1 MDEQYAYEQPS
12 NGVEPVAAAA
22 AQEEYHQQDQQAA
35 QQQHQQLQSPDLYA
49 NGAAASNG
57 SLNGAANGNGAASP
71 AVIRKTLAS
80 WVGFSNLPN
89 QVHRRSVR

>member
-1 MDEQYAYEQPS
+1 MDESYAYEQPS
-12 NGVEPVAAAA
+12 NGVTEQVE
-22 AQEEYHQQDQQAA
+22 QDDIVDQQE
-35 QQQHQQLQSPDLYA
+35 QHQDDVYT
-49 NGAAASNG
+49 NGAATNG
-57 SLNGAANGNGAASP
+57 SANGLSGLNGGASPQP